1 MKKLKFNKIAAYN
14 FLCFGSEGIELN
26 FDDYGSIVFVRGEN
40 KDVKNPEE
48 DPSSD
53 EVKVS
58 SNGSGKSSIQE
69 IISYGLFGKTVKKP
83 TAIGKDDVIN
93 NLIGKDCKIELQ
105 WDKYRVIRTRKKN
118 TLRFWESEELKF
130 DDSTE
135 LTTGSMDETQI
146 IIEEAIGLTYEA
158 FVNIC
163 VFTDDQTSSF
173 LEANTAI
180 KREIVENLLSL
191 SSYREK
197 QEKAKKL
204 TSETATS
211 IKTMCKEY
219 DLIKNHEDEIERRIA
234 QTEIKEKNWKS
245 SKVIEIKE
253 LKIQITDKKSKLGQS
268 KHGEELLAYNDAQSK
283 IKENTDKIT
292 DFENEIEDE
301 QKKITLAR
309 EKEDKVREMAL
320 DIKNKS
326 DSIKLEVSSRQQKIK
341 NKNNHI
347 EALKTHTHG
356 ATCNH
361 CYGTI
366 DEKNIGHVVGEEEKE
381 IDILNQEIKKF
392 IEEAA
397 TITKQAS
404 EITEKQNK
412 IKDFIHAKQ
421 KLIENN
427 NSSIRLLRKE
437 IADLSKIKEP
447 KADSFELLLNQEI
460 EQLEKSLEDKVK
472 EYKDKSPYADLIE
485 NEKENYDKAKAS
497 TKDKQDAIKAA
508 EDDLKYYQ
516 YWQFGFGEKGI
527 RKTVVDGIVPEL
539 NNRIAYW
546 MQFLIENKISL
557 NFDNEFNETI
567 ERNPPDGDPY
577 VYHAMSA
584 GQRRRLNL
592 AVSQAFADIM
602 MISSGTIPSIVFLDE
617 VTTNIDPLGVQGIYN
632 MIQELSSEKQVFIT
646 THDKD
651 LIKMLETVQTINL
664 IHEGG
669 FTKLKK

>member
-14 FLCFGSEGIELN
+14 FLCFGKDGIELK
-26 FDDYGSIVFVRGEN
+26 FDDYGSVIFVRGEN
-40 KDVKNPEE
+40 KDVKNTEQE
-48 DPSSD
+48 LSSD

-69 IISYGLFGKTVKKP
+69 IISYGLFGKTIKKP

-93 NLIGKDCKIELQ
+93 NLVGKDCKIELQ
-105 WDKYRVIRTRKKN
+105 WDKYKLVRTRKKN
-118 TLRFWESEELKF
+118 SLRFWESEDLNFNEAN
-130 DDSTE
+130 E
-135 LTTGSMDETQI
+135 LTTGSMEETQKL
-146 IIEEAIGLTYEA
+146 IEDAIGLTYEA

-163 VFTDDQTSSF
+163 VFTDDQSCSF
-173 LEANTAI
+173 LEANASV

-204 TSETATS
+204 TSETSLS

-219 DLIKNHEDEIERRIA
+219 ELMKSHEDEVKNRIT
-234 QTEIKEKNWKS
+234 QTETKEKNWKAN
-245 SKVIEIKE
+245 KVLEIKQ
-253 LKIQITDKKSKLGQS
+253 LKSDIIDKKSKLGQS
-268 KHGEELLAYNDAQSK
+268 EHGEELLAYHEAQES
-283 IKENTDKIT
+283 IKKKTEEIT
-292 DFENEIEDE
+292 QFENQIEEE

-309 EKEDKVREMAL
+309 EKEDKIREFAL

-341 NKNNHI
+341 TKKSHI
-347 EALKTHTHG
+347 DSLKTHKHG

-361 CYGTI
+361 CYGVI
-366 DEKNIGHVVGEEEKE
+366 DEKNIGHVIAEEEKE
-381 IDILNQEIKKF
+381 IDGLNQEIKKF
-392 IEEAA
+392 LEEASN
-397 TITKQAS
+397 ITSQAS
-404 EITEKQNK
+404 DTSDKQNK
-412 IKDFIHAKQ
+412 IKDFINSKQ
-421 KLIENN
+421 KVIENAN
-427 NSSIRLLRKE
+427 TSIRSLRKD
-437 IADLSKIKEP
+437 INDLIKIKEP
-447 KADSFELLLNQEI
+447 KADSYELLLNQEI
-460 EQLEKSLEDKVK
+460 EQLEKSLEQKMQ
-472 EYKDKSPYADLIE
+472 EYKDKSPFADLIE
-485 NEKENYDKAKAS
+485 SEKENYNKAKLA
-497 TKDKQDAIKAA
+497 TEEKQNAIKVA

-516 YWQFGFGEKGI
+516 YWQQGFGEKGI
-527 RKTVVDGIVPEL
+527 RKTVVDGIIPEL

-546 MQFLIENKISL
+546 MQFLIENRISL
-557 NFDNEFNETI
+557 KFDNEFKETI

-577 VYHAMSA
+577 IYHAMSA

-602 MISSGTIPSIVFLDE
+602 MISSGTIPSLVFLDE

-632 MIQELSSEKQVFIT
+632 MIQELSSDKQVFIT